1 MGSLEFLLPLVAY
14 SSQKIKVEI
23 KPGLEDEAKENLSK
37 MNLTD
42 WIDTYAND
50 EDFLYN
56 LDIENQYVSYGI
68 DEHSIENNTTDEF
81 LVDW

>member
-81 LVDW
+81 LAD